1 MSHHIYQTRAFI
13 IDSSDTGEANK
24 FIAMFTEDLGL
35 IYVAAQGVRLVQSK
49 LRPFIQEMSFSKVSL
64 VRGRELWRLT
74 SAEKLISLADRRIP
88 MALRKV
94 SAEILQF
101 VRRLVQGEE
110 KHDALFSYTLEF
122 FEFLLKKSAFS
133 SAHIAGLT
141 ALGKASILHELG
153 YGSHDTLMMELCGT
167 SASNGTND
175 THDTHGAHVAEG
187 TKHRI
192 TEEKI
197 LAAEK
202 SLRELEMHIR
212 IALESSHL

>member
-13 IDSSDTGEANK
+13 IDSADTGEANK

-49 LRPFIQEMSFSKVSL
+49 LRPAIQEMSFSKVSL

-88 MALRKV
+88 VSMRKM

-110 KHDALFSYTLEF
+110 KHDELFAYTLEF
-122 FEFLLKKSAFS
+122 FEFLLKNSAF
-133 SAHIAGLT
+133 AAGHAAALS
-141 ALGKASILHELG
+141 ALGRAGILHELG
-153 YGSHDTLMMELCGT
+153 YGSHDALMMELCGPEST
-167 SASNGTND
+167 DVADPALGTNL
-175 THDTHGAHVAEG
+175 G
-187 TKHRI
+187 TKRRL
-192 TEEKI
+192 TEEKV
-197 LAAEK
+197 LTAEK
-202 SLRELEMHIR
+202 SLKELERHIR

>member
-13 IDSSDTGEANK
+13 IDSLDTGEANK

-49 LRPFIQEMSFSKVSL
+49 LRPSIQEMSFSKVSL

-74 SAEKLISLADRRIP
+74 SAEKLISLADRRIH
-88 MALRKV
+88 ADLRKV

-110 KHDALFSYTLEF
+110 KHDALFTYVIEF
-122 FEFLLKKSAFS
+122 FEFLLKNSAFS
-133 SAHIAGLT
+133 ITHISALSALSRAG
-141 ALGKASILHELG
+141 ILHELG
-153 YGSHDTLMMELCGT
+153 YGSHDALMMDLCASDSTGT
-167 SASNGTND
+167 GDAKRVGR
-175 THDTHGAHVAEG
+175 
-187 TKHRI
+187 RI
-192 TEEKI
+192 TEEKV

-202 SLRELEMHIR
+202 SLKELERHIR
-212 IALESSHL
+212 TALESSHL